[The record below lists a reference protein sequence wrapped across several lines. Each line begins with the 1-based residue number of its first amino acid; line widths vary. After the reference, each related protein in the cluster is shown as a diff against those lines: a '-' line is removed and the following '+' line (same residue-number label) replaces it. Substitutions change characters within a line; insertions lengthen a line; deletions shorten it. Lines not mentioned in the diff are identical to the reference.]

1 MQQFLM
7 PKCNLIEG
15 NIENEQVLCDLIVV
29 GIQVSHSNP
38 TVNRLR
44 LEHHLMVTGSDV
56 ILRVPEQ
63 QTKKC

>member
-7 PKCNLIEG
+7 PKCNLIEET
-15 NIENEQVLCDLIVV
+15 IENEQVLCDLIVI
-29 GIQVSHSNP
+29 GFQVSHSNP
-38 TVNRLR
+38 TVIGWN
-44 LEHHLMVTGSDV
+44 HHLMVTGSDV